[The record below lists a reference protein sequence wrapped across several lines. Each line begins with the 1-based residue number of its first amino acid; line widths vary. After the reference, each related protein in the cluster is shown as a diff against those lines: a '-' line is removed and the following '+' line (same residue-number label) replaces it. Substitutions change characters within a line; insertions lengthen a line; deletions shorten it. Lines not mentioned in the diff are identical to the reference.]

1 MKIISTFKDEIFASR
16 VIPQLV
22 INAINDTL
30 YVTIRN
36 KEHKAMKDYLEKE
49 YEIDFEEIY
58 ESMTLDSFISTK
70 TNGRYFIEIN
80 SFERVSNTN
89 VNLKYILNFIDN
101 GNLDVKGLHIVDKS
115 MRYIQ
120 ENLENIYQVYLK
132 GGIQW
137 Q

>member
-1 MKIISTFKDEIFASR
+1 MKIVSTFKDEIFASR

-30 YVTIRN
+30 YVVVRN

-49 YEIDFEEIY
+49 YKANFEEIY
-58 ESMTLDSFISTK
+58 KSITLDSFISTK
-70 TNGRYFIEIN
+70 VNGRYFIEIN
-80 SFERVSNTN
+80 SFERISNTN
-89 VNLKYILNFIDN
+89 VNLKYTLNFIDN

-120 ENLENIYQVYLK
+120 ENLGNIYQVYLK